1 MSGSRGGLPLAE
13 ALSARSLGVIC
24 FGVGIVSFWALRE
37 RGELFA
43 ALVPLFLVGIAGLLL
58 GYSTGFDRGV
68 ESASETPV
76 TDDDGPDDA

>member
-1 MSGSRGGLPLAE
+1 MTDSGGESPLVE

-37 RGELFA
+37 RGDLFA

-68 ESASETPV
+68 ESVRETSSRDGGAE
-76 TDDDGPDDA
+76 DD